1 MPAWQIVL
9 IVAALVAAAFVVAI
23 VVRLWR
29 DPYALV
35 RAEFARER
43 MALGFARRTIDV
55 DGIRWVYA
63 EGGSRDADAPVLV
76 MLHGFTGSK
85 ENWYRVA
92 KRLRGRCRL
101 LIPDLPGWGESQRE
115 GVRSDEHTSELQSLM
130 RISYAGVCLKKK
142 TAN

>member
-76 MLHGFTGSK
+76 M
-85 ENWYRVA
+85 
-92 KRLRGRCRL
+92 
-101 LIPDLPGWGESQRE
+101 
-115 GVRSDEHTSELQSLM
+115 RSEEHTSELQSLM
-130 RISYAGVCLKKK
+130 RISYAVFCLKKK
-142 TAN
+142 KTNNRTVVRDDRGDK

>member
-55 DGIRWVYA
+55 DGIRRVYA
-63 EGGSRDADAPVLV
+63 AGGSRDAAASVPV
-76 MLHGFTGSK
+76 MQHGFTARK
-85 ENWYRVA
+85 ENMYRAA
-92 KRLRGRCRL
+92 KHMAASSRPLLMGPAGR
-101 LIPDLPGWGESQRE
+101 GESAR
-115 GVRSDEHTSELQSLM
+115 
-130 RISYAGVCLKKK
+130 
-142 TAN
+142 

>member
-9 IVAALVAAAFVVAI
+9 LVDALVAAAFVVAAAL
-23 VVRLWR
+23 RLWR
-29 DPYALV
+29 DPHALV

-43 MALGFARRTIDV
+43 MALGFARRVVEI

-85 ENWYRVA
+85 EKDR
-92 KRLRGRCRL
+92 KSTRLN
-101 LIPDLPGWGESQRE
+101 S
-115 GVRSDEHTSELQSLM
+115 SH
-130 RISYAGVCLKKK
+130 
-142 TAN
+142 

>member
-1 MPAWQIVL
+1 MRISDWSSDVCSSDLRRPPADAMPAWQIVL

-35 RAEFARER
+35 RAEFARQR

-63 EGGSRDADAPVLV
+63 EGGSRD
-76 MLHGFTGSK
+76 
-85 ENWYRVA
+85 
-92 KRLRGRCRL
+92 
-101 LIPDLPGWGESQRE
+101 PDRTE
-115 GVRSDEHTSELQSLM
+115 EHTSELQ
-130 RISYAGVCLKKK
+130 
-142 TAN
+142 

>member
-1 MPAWQIVL
+1 MPACQIGL
-9 IVAALVAAAFVVAI
+9 FVAALVAAAVVVAI

-29 DPYALV
+29 GPAARV

-43 MALGFARRTIDV
+43 MALGFARLTIDV

-101 LIPDLPGWGESQRE
+101 LIPDLPGWGEIGRAH
-115 GVRSDEHTSELQSLM
+115 V
-130 RISYAGVCLKKK
+130 
-142 TAN
+142 

>member
-43 MALGFARRTIDV
+43 MALGFARRPIDV
-55 DGIRWVYA
+55 DGIRWVYPDA
-63 EGGSRDADAPVLV
+63 GSRDAAAPARVL
-76 MLHGFTGSK
+76 LHGFTGSK
-85 ENWYRVA
+85 AHGYPVR
-92 KRLRGRCRL
+92 KPPRGPRR
-101 LIPDLPGWGESQRE
+101 Q
-115 GVRSDEHTSELQSLM
+115 T
-130 RISYAGVCLKKK
+130 
-142 TAN
+142 